1 MNEELVFLSEVGLA
15 AGISLGVI
23 AYLRGILRCML
34 LEICDRQ
41 PQRAE
46 FWVRLLDM
54 MMLIAPVILM
64 MLFGTDQGS
73 GFAVLRR
80 ALLLVLIGQF
90 ISLAIVGRTIWGFL
104 QPQWRPVPPPL
115 AASRA
120 SATGTAN

>member
-1 MNEELVFLSEVGLA
+1 MNEELLFLSEVGLA
-15 AGISLGVI
+15 AAISLGVI
-23 AYLRGILRCML
+23 AYLRGILRSML

-64 MLFGTDQGS
+64 MLFGVDQGS

-104 QPQWRPVPPPL
+104 QPQWRPTP
-115 AASRA
+115 AASA
-120 SATGTAN
+120 VPHLN

>member
-1 MNEELVFLSEVGLA
+1 MNQELLFLSEVGLA
-15 AGISLGVI
+15 AAISLGVI
-23 AYLRGILRCML
+23 AYLRGILRSML

-64 MLFGTDQGS
+64 MLFGVDQGS

-104 QPQWRPVPPPL
+104 QPQWRSAPVASAVPPL
-115 AASRA
+115 
-120 SATGTAN
+120 N

>member
-1 MNEELVFLSEVGLA
+1 MNEELLFLSEVGLA
-15 AGISLGVI
+15 AAISLGVI
-23 AYLRGILRCML
+23 AYLRGILRSML

-64 MLFGTDQGS
+64 MLFGVDQGG

-104 QPQWRPVPPPL
+104 QPQWRPAPPPL
-115 AASRA
+115 AGNGF